1 MSTKP
6 LFKKDQPIH
15 WILDW
20 DGTITKK
27 DTLDALV
34 SISAAEKPD
43 FPTVDHWKSVSQ
55 AYMDDYTATMKK
67 LVPTGALPTTIVEEK
82 QLLAKLKEVEQRS
95 LDRVHS
101 SAIFTNLTRRGIE
114 LGASRVVESGQVQLR
129 TGFPSFFKHIQS
141 REGDAF
147 AILSVNWSCHFIHS
161 SLATSNISVASN
173 AILSNELD
181 GISAGVPSSGRI
193 VAAASGEPDPIV
205 SSGDKLQI
213 FEQIKEANEPKVY
226 IGDSWTDIECLLG
239 ADLGICIRDGPM
251 GSSQKTLADALTRL
265 GVPCP
270 KLREW
275 GQHKGS
281 GVFWVRDFTEVLE
294 WAENSFQ

>member
-6 LFKKDQPIH
+6 LFNKDQPIH

-20 DGTITKK
+20 DGTVTKK

-34 SISAAEKPD
+34 SISAAEKPE
-43 FPTVDHWKSVSQ
+43 FPTMDHWKSVSQ
-55 AYMDDYTATMKK
+55 AYMDDYTATLKQ
-67 LVPTGALPTTIVEEK
+67 LIPTGALPTTIVEEK

-101 SAIFTNLTRRGIE
+101 SAIFTNLTHQGIE
-114 LGASRVVESGQVQLR
+114 LGASRVLELGQMQLR

-147 AILSVNWSCHFIHS
+147 AMLSVNWSRHFIHS
-161 SLATSNISVASN
+161 CLAASKISVASH
-173 AILSNELD
+173 AILSNEFD

-193 VAAASGEPDPIV
+193 VAAASGELDPIV
-205 SSGDKLQI
+205 SSGDKLRN
-213 FEQIKEANEPKVY
+213 FEQMQELNGPKVY
-226 IGDSWTDIECLLG
+226 IGDSWTDIECLLA
-239 ADLGICIRDGPM
+239 ADLGICIRDDPM

-270 KLREW
+270 KLRDRRQYKDHGIVW
-275 GQHKGS
+275 A
-281 GVFWVRDFTEVLE
+281 RDFTEILE
-294 WAENSFQ
+294 WMENDF